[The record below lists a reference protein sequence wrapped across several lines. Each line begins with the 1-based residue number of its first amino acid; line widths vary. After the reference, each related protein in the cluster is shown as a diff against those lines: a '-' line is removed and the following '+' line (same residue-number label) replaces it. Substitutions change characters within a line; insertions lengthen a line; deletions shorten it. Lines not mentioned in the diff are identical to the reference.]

1 MFDEDGEWRKI
12 HSSLWHPW
20 EDRPGIRHVPTY
32 FNAQSQNIHTSYHPE
47 NFLYHVAD
55 MEEMIQCVSRNG
67 LFLLCKDPLNEH
79 EFSYANELLGD
90 DRANPYLSR
99 QGNIAAL
106 RLSNKRKSGFL
117 VPAKTWRWDNEPTAN
132 LTRNIGEIFRIFGYE
147 STTPASLS
155 EKVLRATLPT
165 PLGISRPSVWLRR
178 DILDNHTGGRIDTA
192 IPKFYRTVKEFDK
205 NKAYAWHS
213 RSVPSP
219 FHCPFIRSGPTLA
232 ECLDYPTGFWQCTLV
247 AVPLSLHP
255 IQIGKVEPGEV
266 ITRWLWT
273 GELLDCLEAGYQLVK
288 IIRGY
293 GFREMSNFMEMWSD
307 ILLEKHFQAQR
318 SDEHLAKIIK
328 SMMVGLPGR
337 FLRQPE
343 QYRLVHISEVRKG
356 DIPLMMHWQED
367 GDRKFSDYA
376 IRPEHDKESTA
387 LSYIGSYIVAEMRR
401 ELYHRMK
408 MEIEHGYHV
417 IRSYIDCYS
426 ISIDDD
432 NLVRSGKED
441 ERFRNIGTGIGQWKE
456 KTYTNV
462 YAEENRF
469 IGEEAY
475 NERQLKVK
483 APGFGIDQRIYFIR
497 RYREIVQNQ
506 PV

>member
-20 EDRPGIRHVPTY
+20 QDKAGIRHVPTY
-32 FNAQSQNIHTSYHPE
+32 FNASSQTIHTSYHPE

-55 MEEMIQCVSRNG
+55 MEEMIECVSKNG

-90 DRANPYLSR
+90 DRATPYLSR

-106 RLSNKRKSGFL
+106 RLSNKRRSGFL
-117 VPAKTWRWDNEPTAN
+117 VPSKTWRWDNEPTAN

-155 EKVLRATLPT
+155 EKILRATLPT

-219 FHCPFIRSGPTLA
+219 FLCPFIRSGPSLA
-232 ECLDYPTGFWQCTLV
+232 ECLDYATGYWQCVLV
-247 AVPLSLHP
+247 AVPLPLHP
-255 IQIGKVEPGEV
+255 IQVVKPVPGEI

-376 IRPEHDKESTA
+376 MRPEYDKESTA

-408 MEIEHGYHV
+408 IEMEHGYHV
-417 IRSYIDCYS
+417 IRSYIDCYAVDTS
-426 ISIDDD
+426 S
-432 NLVRSGKED
+432 RSSGSSELY
-441 ERFRNIGTGIGQWKE
+441 RNIGPQMGQWKE
-456 KTYTNV
+456 KAYTNV

-475 NERQLKVK
+475 SERQLKVK